1 MVSFIPLVVDDVV
14 VVIGDVAAT
23 NLFNRKSIIS
33 LLLRKQLILSFI
45 YSFYD
50 FPNAIFCASPQK
62 TGANRSADG
71 KRKRICEVVKL
82 RHILRIECRALCAC
96 M

>member
-1 MVSFIPLVVDDVV
+1 MVSFIPLVVDDV

-50 FPNAIFCASPQK
+50 FPNAIFCASPK
-62 TGANRSADG
+62 KPNKPFRRW
-71 KRKRICEVVKL
+71 KREDL
-82 RHILRIECRALCAC
+82 
-96 M
+96 